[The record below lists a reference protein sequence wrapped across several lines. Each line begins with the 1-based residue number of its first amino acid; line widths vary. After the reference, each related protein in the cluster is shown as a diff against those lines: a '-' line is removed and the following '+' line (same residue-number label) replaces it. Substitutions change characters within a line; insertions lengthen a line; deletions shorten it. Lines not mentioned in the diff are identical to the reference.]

1 MKASACRAPDVV
13 VIDVS
18 FISLKAVLP
27 VALSLAA
34 AHRCICWR

>member
-1 MKASACRAPDVV
+1 MRPEVV

-34 AHRCICWR
+34 APCIWH